1 MKLHEFHI
9 LSYRKLQNVTL
20 ENLNLINVLVGQNNT
35 GKTSVLEA
43 IQLLEADD
51 PIENVLDVVKNR
63 EPVRNSRW
71 KSPTPFYALA
81 NANPYGRDDLYI
93 GVSAQTEEQAELVS
107 EIKGIRYVDDLYPS
121 EYAYPS
127 DAHYPGQK
135 INFYKGS
142 SCFGVKATI
151 KPVEFVVGDNWRRVA
166 YKPEKTERQLTSV
179 DFRYISPYDIYKG
192 KYFGTGVFEPLTSE
206 ERAKIVKMLQVFD
219 SKIVGIDKGIQN
231 GNLVNYLEIE
241 GGKMVPVSSFGDG
254 LKRVLVLIGAMLRSK
269 NSVLLIDEFE
279 VGIHKRAMIDVAK
292 WLVEVAQQQNVQVF
306 LTTHSREAVEA
317 LVEAGIEQKLI
328 SGYRLEAF
336 ENEIICRYYSGERLD
351 ELMNQQGINIL

>member
-9 LSYRKLQNVTL
+9 LAYRKLQNVTL

-51 PIENVLDVVKNR
+51 PIENVLDVVRNR
-63 EPVRNSRW
+63 EPVRNTSRR
-71 KSPTPFYALA
+71 SFMPFYALA
-81 NANPYGRDDLYI
+81 NANPYGRDDLY
-93 GVSAQTEEQAELVS
+93 
-107 EIKGIRYVDDLYPS
+107 PS
-121 EYAYPS
+121 EYIYPS
-127 DAHYPGQK
+127 NELYPGQR

-142 SCFGVKATI
+142 CCFGVKGTI
-151 KPVEFVVGDNWRRVA
+151 KQVEFVVGENWRRVA
-166 YKPEKTERQLTSV
+166 YEPKKTERQLASV

-192 KYFGTGVFEPLTSE
+192 RYFGTGVFEPLTSE

-219 SKIVGIDKGIQN
+219 SKIVGIDKGVQN
-231 GNLVNYLEIE
+231 GNLINYLEIE

-292 WLVEVAQQQNVQVF
+292 WLVDVAQQQNVQVF